1 VLKRLEYK
9 TSAEEFATAARAERK
24 LAIQEEQLC
33 VQQRMLAIQEE
44 QQENRVMSMDL
55 DKMTP
60 WVKEFYMSKQKEL
73 AAKRAVHDSSTG
85 TS

>member
-1 VLKRLEYK
+1 MMQTGQQRLEDK
-9 TSAEEFATAARAERK
+9 TSVEEFATVVQVERK

-44 QQENRVMSMDL
+44 QQENLVMSMNL

-60 WVKEFYMSKQKEL
+60 SM
-73 AAKRAVHDSSTG
+73 HDSSTS